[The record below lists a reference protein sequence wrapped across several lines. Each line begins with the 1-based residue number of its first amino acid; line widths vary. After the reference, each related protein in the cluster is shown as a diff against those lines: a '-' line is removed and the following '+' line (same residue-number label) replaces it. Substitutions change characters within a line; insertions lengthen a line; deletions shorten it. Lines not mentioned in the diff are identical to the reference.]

1 MWRFYY
7 VIFIN
12 LFRIPYMIRKMRHY
26 ADHPE
31 KYSEEKR
38 YALARH
44 VARIIKRTGVILT
57 SVTGKENLPREGGY
71 ILYPNH
77 QGKYDVL
84 GIMHT
89 HDKPLS
95 FIIDDKASH
104 GVLISEFTDLVQGGR
119 IQLEDLKQTL
129 ELFKE
134 RSARIAAGER
144 CIIFPEGV
152 YAPHKKNNISEFKP
166 GSFKLAKM
174 AKVPIVPVVLRDSY
188 KAFNSCY
195 LGPVRTYVRYLKP
208 IPYEEYAG
216 MRTNEIAEMVRKRIS
231 DAMEEMTGKK
241 QALPANP

>member
-1 MWRFYY
+1 M
-7 VIFIN
+7 V
-12 LFRIPYMIRKMRHY
+12 
-26 ADHPE
+26 E
-31 KYSEEKR
+31 
-38 YALARH
+38 
-44 VARIIKRTGVILT
+44 
-57 SVTGKENLPREGGY
+57 
-71 ILYPNH
+71 
-77 QGKYDVL
+77 
-84 GIMHT
+84 
-89 HDKPLS
+89 
-95 FIIDDKASH
+95 
-104 GVLISEFTDLVQGGR
+104 
-119 IQLEDLKQTL
+119 
-129 ELFKE
+129 E

-152 YAPHKKNNISEFKP
+152 YAPHKKNTITEFMP

-216 MRTNEIAEMVRKRIS
+216 MRTNEIAEMVRKRIT

>member
-1 MWRFYY
+1 
-7 VIFIN
+7 
-12 LFRIPYMIRKMRHY
+12 MIRKMRYY

-44 VARIIKRTGVILT
+44 VARIVKRTGVILT
-57 SVTGKENLPREGGY
+57 NATGRENLPQEGGY

-89 HDKPLS
+89 HDRPLS

-104 GVLISEFTDLVQGGR
+104 GALVSEFTDLVQGGR
-119 IQLEDLKQTL
+119 IRLEDLKQTL
-129 ELFKE
+129 QLFRE
-134 RSARIAAGER
+134 RAARIAAGER

-152 YAPHKKNNISEFKP
+152 YGPKKGNTLTDFKP

-174 AKVPIVPVVLRDSY
+174 AKVPIVPVVLKDSY
-188 KAFNSCY
+188 KAFNSCHF
-195 LGPVRTYVRYLKP
+195 GPVMTYVRYLEP
-208 IPYEEYAG
+208 IPYEEYAN
-216 MRTNEIAEMVRKRIS
+216 MRTNEIAEMVRDRIS
-231 DAMEEMTGKK
+231 KAMEEMAQKK
-241 QALPANP
+241 HPALQG